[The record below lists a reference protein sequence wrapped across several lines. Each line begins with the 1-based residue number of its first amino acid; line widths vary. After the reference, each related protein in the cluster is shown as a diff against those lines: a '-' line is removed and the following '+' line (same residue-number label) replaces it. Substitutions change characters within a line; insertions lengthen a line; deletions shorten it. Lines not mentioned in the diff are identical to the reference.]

1 MPKSEMHPAD
11 RSAEPLNLPEIS
23 ELEPV
28 ESTTDDRP
36 LLFNK
41 ISELGLTRKLTEIAL
56 AQTKVPPSLRDDAT
70 QEIHLAWATYRA
82 DISLKPGQI
91 ASYANRIAHHACLR
105 IRRELGLPVRLPGS
119 AFRRK
124 ENGDIQVDLRRFVD
138 PLSWDEIAERVVG
151 RQDGSGTDPEGWE
164 HLVSYDGS
172 DPDATLSREDEQRV
186 QGAYDR
192 LTPRQQDIVSAL
204 RHGFDFSELAEHF
217 DLSESLVQRELS
229 AIRKLFQVR
238 SGKAA

>member
-1 MPKSEMHPAD
+1 MSESESCAV
-11 RSAEPLNLPEIS
+11 SSSTEPDALPES
-23 ELEPV
+23 SSFGEE
-28 ESTTDDRP
+28 TDERP
-36 LLFNK
+36 LLFDK

-56 AQTKVPPSLRDDAT
+56 AQTKVPPSLREDAT

-105 IRRELGLPVRLPGS
+105 VRRELGLPVRLPGS

-151 RQDGSGTDPEGWE
+151 RQDNPGADPEGWE
-164 HLVSYDGS
+164 HLISYDGT
-172 DPDATLSREDEQRV
+172 DPDAALSREDEQRV
-186 QGAYDR
+186 QELYDR
-192 LTPRQQDIVSAL
+192 MSPRQREVIDAL
-204 RHGFDFSELAEHF
+204 RCGLAFNELAEHF
-217 DLSESLVQRELS
+217 GLSSSLIQRELS
-229 AIRKLFQVR
+229 AIRKTFQIR
-238 SGKAA
+238 ASKAA